1 MSKYGPKCAYGSI
14 PWDDMHGAGKILL
27 GKSRR
32 TLAEFCENLIFAG
45 RPVNL
50 SRRWINGMTMKRGR
64 KIWLVT
70 TEHLED
76 GLWFRDDADFKVGM
90 NYVAVQVAVSNV
102 VVLVFILMSNHVHFV
117 LFGTWEEVVAF
128 VNGYKM
134 RYAKYL
140 QRKYGVREFLRR
152 NGVDIREVPEDEGEA
167 VERAIAYVQM
177 NCVAAN
183 ICSHPTHYSWG
194 CGQAFFHPAKAGGR
208 PLGEISARAKRR
220 MLHCA
225 MDLPDT
231 WLLGEDGYVIPACYV
246 NVRYVEQL
254 YRTPNRMNYF
264 LNTSS
269 KARKRVVSGETG
281 LPSFRDQVVL
291 PAVPELCKSLFSKS
305 SFGDLER
312 EEQVELLR
320 QLRFRFSSDV
330 NQLARVT
337 GLTYAAAAR
346 LLEDSE

>member
-1 MSKYGPKCAYGSI
+1 
-14 PWDDMHGAGKILL
+14 MHGAGKILL

-183 ICSHPTHYSWG
+183 ICLEPAAYPWG
-194 CGQAFFHPAKAGGR
+194 TGRTFFQVSAKRGQC
-208 PLGEISARAKRR
+208 LGALSARRKNKL
-220 MLHCA
+220 LHSK
-225 MDLPDT
+225 MILPAG
-231 WLLGEDGYVIPACYV
+231 WMLGEDG
-246 NVRYVEQL
+246 
-254 YRTPNRMNYF
+254 
-264 LNTSS
+264 
-269 KARKRVVSGETG
+269 
-281 LPSFRDQVVL
+281 
-291 PAVPELCKSLFSKS
+291 
-305 SFGDLER
+305 
-312 EEQVELLR
+312 
-320 QLRFRFSSDV
+320 
-330 NQLARVT
+330 
-337 GLTYAAAAR
+337 
-346 LLEDSE
+346 